1 MPRLFLQPGKIP
13 QLDSKALSGYCFSHM
28 KTIHFLT
35 NPVQNY
41 AWGSHAAIAELMDRS
56 FPTREPEAEMWMGA
70 HPKAPSTVKTRQGDE
85 SLMDLIKQ
93 QPHNILGNETA
104 SAFENRLPYLFK
116 VLAIEKPLSIQ
127 VHPNREQ
134 AIKGFDRE
142 NHLGIPMDAAER
154 NYRDDNHK
162 PECICALTHFWALN
176 GFRDRSTIIRRLRET
191 CSNTLD
197 KGIRELEEHA
207 DSQGLKRFLD
217 ILLNLNEDDV
227 QKILDRAVPHA
238 EAYRDQDPA
247 FDWMVRL
254 HNTYPGDIGV
264 LFPLILNLV
273 CLNPGQ
279 AMYLP
284 AGQMHAYLKGVGIEL
299 MANSDNVLR
308 GGLTP
313 KHVDVPELLRILHFE
328 VQPIEIITPEK
339 RNACQYVY
347 PTPACEF
354 ELSAIETRTERIY
367 TSDRNRSA
375 EILLVTSGGVEV
387 SCGDDSEP
395 LKLKQGMSAIVPA
408 AVTFYRISGEGTVY
422 KAAVPSSAIKQ
433 SKEQM
438 SNIQ

>member
-1 MPRLFLQPGKIP
+1 
-13 QLDSKALSGYCFSHM
+13 
-28 KTIHFLT
+28 
-35 NPVQNY
+35 
-41 AWGSHAAIAELMDRS
+41 
-56 FPTREPEAEMWMGA
+56 
-70 HPKAPSTVKTRQGDE
+70 
-85 SLMDLIKQ
+85 
-93 QPHNILGNETA
+93 
-104 SAFENRLPYLFK
+104 
-116 VLAIEKPLSIQ
+116 
-127 VHPNREQ
+127 
-134 AIKGFDRE
+134 
-142 NHLGIPMDAAER
+142 
-154 NYRDDNHK
+154 
-162 PECICALTHFWALN
+162 
-176 GFRDRSTIIRRLRET
+176 
-191 CSNTLD
+191 
-197 KGIRELEEHA
+197 
-207 DSQGLKRFLD
+207 
-217 ILLNLNEDDV
+217 DV